1 MDKTTST
8 LLIDFADPASIG
20 LWQAIGDRVMG
31 GLSSGALLPGAS
43 GGAAFCGNV
52 SLANGGGFASV
63 RCQPGPRDLSAYAG
77 LRLSVRGDGR
87 PYKLSLLLDAS
98 FDGIL
103 YQGSFTAAPGEWQS
117 IDLPFAAFVAR
128 RRGRTLPAAPALDP
142 ANIHAFGLMTDA
154 RLPGPFRLELLAL
167 SAYCGAR
174 QA

>member
-8 LLIDFADPASIG
+8 LLIDFADPVSIG

-31 GLSSGALLPGAS
+31 GLSSGTLLDTGA
-43 GGAAFCGNV
+43 GAVFCGSV

-63 RCQPGPRDLSAYAG
+63 RCQSEHLDLSAYAG
-77 LRLSVRGDGR
+77 LRLGVRGDGR
-87 PYKLSLLLDAS
+87 PYKLSLIVDAS
-98 FDGIL
+98 FDGVL

-128 RRGRTLPAAPALDP
+128 RRGRTLAGAPALDP
-142 ANIHAFGLMTDA
+142 AKIQAFGLMTDG
-154 RLPGPFRLELLAL
+154 RQPGPFRLELRAL